1 MADTKTLGKATAALG
16 LSLAAAAA
24 LGLYAVAHKT
34 PASTNNNSVS
44 IVLRDSHGNIVDQN

>member
-44 IVLRDSHGNIVDQN
+44 IVLRDSHGNIVAQN